1 MRKYI
6 LSIPASFFFPLLQLA
21 ALVEIANRVAAVAV
35 AAAAAAVV
43 HSICNPD
50 ATSEKSAN
58 GFH

>member
-21 ALVEIANRVAAVAV
+21 ALVEIANHVAVAAV
-35 AAAAAAVV
+35 AAAAVVV